1 MRNNKKSLT
10 KKDIKELFS
19 PKEES
24 TAFDNVFSFCNIFKL
39 ITIESDVVFFN
50 GDNKK
55 ATKDII
61 FDAIFTNDVEND
73 NFVNVVTWFTCLGK
87 NDLSIKR
94 CDIFNTGGG
103 DNDRQAGK
111 PDSAM
116 E

>member
-1 MRNNKKSLT
+1 MKQKRNMKKR
-10 KKDIKELFS
+10 KNNNNRF
-19 PKEES
+19 
-24 TAFDNVFSFCNIFKL
+24 AFGLKN
-39 ITIESDVVFFN
+39 
-50 GDNKK
+50 
-55 ATKDII
+55 
-61 FDAIFTNDVEND
+61 DAFR
-73 NFVNVVTWFTCLGK
+73 K